1 MKKIDMVKKVLSD
14 KLSID
19 IGNID
24 DDLSIYTC
32 SNWDSMAHVDIIE
45 ALEKELGVKVDD
57 LDLIELTSFKAIVD
71 KFDL

>member
-71 KFDL
+71 KFDS

>member
-1 MKKIDMVKKVLSD
+1 MKKIDVVKRVLSD

-19 IGNID
+19 VSKID
-24 DDLSIYTC
+24 DGLSIHTC
-32 SNWDSMAHVDIIE
+32 GAWDSMTHIDIIE

-57 LDLIELTSFKAIVD
+57 LDLIELTSFEAIMD